1 MPRWVIALVGLIAL
15 PGTAEAHL
23 NTTGLGPVYDGL
35 VHFVV
40 SPEDFV
46 PVLALAL
53 FAGLRGKQHGRRVM
67 FLVPVA
73 WLIGGLLGLNFKANA
88 NSLLPAAFFLVLGIL
103 VAVDARLSP
112 GTTTLLAILLG
123 LFQGLLNG
131 TSIGQPFNGV
141 FALLGMVSAV
151 FILIALTSALVS
163 SLQRPWTRIGVRVVG
178 SWIAACGL
186 LLIGWASR
194 NRLY

>member
-1 MPRWVIALVGLIAL
+1 MPRWLIALVGLIAI

-35 VHFVV
+35 AHFVV

-53 FAGLRGKQHGRRVM
+53 FAGLRGKQHGRRVL
-67 FLVPVA
+67 FLVPAA
-73 WLIGGLLGLNFKANA
+73 WLIGALLGLNFKANG
-88 NSLLPAAFFLVLGIL
+88 NSFVPAASFLLLGIL
-103 VAVDARLSP
+103 VAVDARVSP
-112 GTTTLLAILLG
+112 GTTTLIAVLLG

-131 TSIGQPFNGV
+131 SSIGQPFGGAFV
-141 FALLGMVSAV
+141 LLGMVGAV
-151 FILIALTSALVS
+151 FILIALASALVS

-186 LLIGWASR
+186 LLFGWASR
-194 NRLY
+194 T